1 MHCVFVIRPLVK
13 IDHPI
18 LFFIWSLHFL
28 SLILVAYDYFVLT
41 CSDPVDNL
49 ILEPE
54 RVKQMQTKFE
64 LYEQKIQQGKMKT
77 NPFQLK
83 FCQQCLRTVRSSSY
97 HCWTC
102 GRCVQ
107 QLDHHCKYLNNCI
120 GATNY
125 FSFFRFLSCL
135 VLYFICSIIMG
146 IWVFIRCNKDKQ
158 INDVSLN
165 KWAILIYFILGIV
178 FGLLVATLE
187 WFHCYI
193 SCYKRM
199 TTLQYIFRDTSS
211 NGASSIHQESN
222 HSQAETEEKL
232 K

>member
-1 MHCVFVIRPLVK
+1 MKPYHKINAYSHKLSFQQVGTFVLFIGHFSMHCVFVIRPLMK

-83 FCQQCLRTVRSSSY
+83 FCQQCLRTVRNSSY

-102 GRCVQ
+102 GRCV
-107 QLDHHCKYLNNCI
+107 
-120 GATNY
+120 
-125 FSFFRFLSCL
+125 
-135 VLYFICSIIMG
+135 
-146 IWVFIRCNKDKQ
+146 
-158 INDVSLN
+158 
-165 KWAILIYFILGIV
+165 
-178 FGLLVATLE
+178 
-187 WFHCYI
+187 
-193 SCYKRM
+193 
-199 TTLQYIFRDTSS
+199 
-211 NGASSIHQESN
+211 
-222 HSQAETEEKL
+222 
-232 K
+232 